1 MNTPSLDRQTLL
13 PFLAA
18 LAVLLG
24 AWFLPVPGQV
34 TGEEQLV
41 AARMPETRADVEAAH
56 GQFELAQVRYQN
68 YVKTHDL
75 SAVLANV
82 QDAIAKAKADS
93 SGPGVVA
100 ALKDRAAPVREYAGE
115 LLRYA
120 QAGEQYLAAIRRY
133 DDDLMAWTRSL
144 GAASEQLRS
153 ETWPFVEYIKRYPP
167 LFGETADPPN
177 VTAAE
182 VATQTASLESHI
194 TNLEVA
200 GQAAVAGIEQDV
212 AGIWASG
219 RSIEH
224 IESLHAEYYRLLKEY
239 DPKVEAA
246 ANGITASTRP
256 DRVMLATGLNL
267 LVGVVTLGGLAALFM
282 RRRT

>member
-1 MNTPSLDRQTLL
+1 MNTPSLDKQTLL

-24 AWFLPVPGQV
+24 AWLLPVPGQV
-34 TGEEQLV
+34 SGEEQLV
-41 AARMPETRADVEAAH
+41 APRMPDTRADVEMAH
-56 GQFELAQVRYQN
+56 RQFEQAQARYQD

-75 SAVLANV
+75 SAVLAKV
-82 QDAIAKAKADS
+82 QDAIVKAKAGGSD
-93 SGPGVVA
+93 PGVVA
-100 ALKDRAAPVREYAGE
+100 ALKDRAAAVREYAGE

-144 GAASEQLRS
+144 GAVSEQLRS

-167 LFGETADPPN
+167 PFGETADPPN

-182 VATQTASLESHI
+182 VATQTAALESHI
-194 TNLEVA
+194 ATLDAA
-200 GQAAVAGIEQDV
+200 GQAGVAGIEQDV

-224 IESLHAEYYRLLKEY
+224 IGSLHAEYYRLLKEY

-246 ANGITASTRP
+246 ANGTTDGMRP

-267 LVGVVTLGGLAALFM
+267 LVGAVTLGGLAALFM

>member
-1 MNTPSLDRQTLL
+1 MNTSSLNKQILL
-13 PFLAA
+13 PALAA
-18 LAVLLG
+18 LAVLLA
-24 AWFLPVPGQV
+24 AWLLPLPGQV
-34 TGEEQLV
+34 SGEEQLV
-41 AARMPETRADVEAAH
+41 APRMPNTRADVEAAH
-56 GQFELAQVRYQN
+56 RQFEQAQARYQS
-68 YVKTHDL
+68 YVKSHDL

-82 QDAIAKAKADS
+82 QDAITKAK
-93 SGPGVVA
+93 VA
-100 ALKDRAAPVREYAGE
+100 SNDTGTIASLKDSAAPVREYAGE

-120 QAGEQYLAAIRRY
+120 QAGEQYLEAIRRY

-167 LFGETADPPN
+167 PFGETADPPN

-194 TNLEVA
+194 AALDVA
-200 GQAAVAGIEQDV
+200 GQAGVADIEQDIS
-212 AGIWASG
+212 GIWASG

-224 IESLHAEYYRLLKEY
+224 IESLHAEYYRLLKQY

-246 ANGITASTRP
+246 ANGTTAGVRS

-267 LVGVVTLGGLAALFM
+267 LVGMLTLGGLAALFM
-282 RRRT
+282 RRQT

>member
-1 MNTPSLDRQTLL
+1 MNIPTLDRQLLL
-13 PFLAA
+13 PL
-18 LAVLLG
+18 
-24 AWFLPVPGQV
+24 LPVPGQV
-34 TGEEQLV
+34 SGEEQLV
-41 AARMPETRADVEAAH
+41 APRMPDTRADVEAAH
-56 GQFELAQVRYQN
+56 RRFEQARARYQD

-82 QDAIAKAKADS
+82 QDAIAKAKAEDND
-93 SGPGVVA
+93 PGAIA

-115 LLRYA
+115 LLGYV
-120 QAGEQYLAAIRRY
+120 QAGEQYVAAIRRY

-167 LFGETADPPN
+167 PFGETADPPN

-194 TNLEVA
+194 ADLDAT
-200 GQAAVAGIEQDV
+200 GQAGVVVGIERDV

-224 IESLHAEYYRLLKEY
+224 VESLHAEYYRLLKEY

-246 ANGITASTRP
+246 ANGTNASMRL
-256 DRVMLATGLNL
+256 DRVMLANGLNL
-267 LVGVVTLGGLAALFM
+267 LVGAVTLGGVAALFM

>member
-13 PFLAA
+13 PLLAA
-18 LAVLLG
+18 LAVLLA

-56 GQFELAQVRYQN
+56 RQFEQAQVRYQD

-82 QDAIAKAKADS
+82 QEALAKAKVAGND
-93 SGPGVVA
+93 PGAIA

-167 LFGETADPPN
+167 PFGETADPPN

-182 VATQTASLESHI
+182 VATQSASLESHI
-194 TNLEVA
+194 TALDTA
-200 GQAAVAGIEQDV
+200 GQAGVAGIEQDV

-224 IESLHAEYYRLLKEY
+224 IESLHAEYYRL
-239 DPKVEAA
+239 
-246 ANGITASTRP
+246 
-256 DRVMLATGLNL
+256 
-267 LVGVVTLGGLAALFM
+267 
-282 RRRT
+282 

>member
-18 LAVLLG
+18 LVVLFA
-24 AWFLPVPGQV
+24 AWLLPVPGQV

-41 AARMPETRADVEAAH
+41 APRMPDTRADVEAAH
-56 GQFELAQVRYQN
+56 HQFEQAQARYQS

-82 QDAIAKAKADS
+82 QDAIAQAKADS
-93 SGPGVVA
+93 SDPGVVA
-100 ALKDRAAPVREYAGE
+100 TLKDRAAPIREYAGE

-120 QAGEQYLAAIRRY
+120 QAGELYLAAIRRY

-167 LFGETADPPN
+167 PIGETADPPN
-177 VTAAE
+177 VTAAV

-194 TNLEVA
+194 TALDA
-200 GQAAVAGIEQDV
+200 SGQAGVLGIEQDV

-224 IESLHAEYYRLLKEY
+224 IESLHAEYYRLLREY

-246 ANGITASTRP
+246 ANGTTNSARP
-256 DRVMLATGLNL
+256 DRVMLAIGLNL

>member
-1 MNTPSLDRQTLL
+1 
-13 PFLAA
+13 
-18 LAVLLG
+18 VLLG

-34 TGEEQLV
+34 SGEEQLV
-41 AARMPETRADVEAAH
+41 APRMPDTRADVETAH
-56 GQFELAQVRYQN
+56 RQFEQAQVRYQD

-82 QDAIAKAKADS
+82 QDALAEAKAEGND
-93 SGPGVVA
+93 PGVVA
-100 ALKDRAAPVREYAGE
+100 ALKDKAAPVREYAGE

-167 LFGETADPPN
+167 PFGESADPPN
-177 VTAAE
+177 VTAVE

-194 TNLEVA
+194 ATLDVA
-200 GQAAVAGIEQDV
+200 GQAVVVGIEQDV

-224 IESLHAEYYRLLKEY
+224 TGSLHAEYYRLLKEY
-239 DPKVEAA
+239 DPKVDAA
-246 ANGITASTRP
+246 ANGISTDARP

-267 LVGVVTLGGLAALFM
+267 LVGAVTLGGLAALFM

>member
-1 MNTPSLDRQTLL
+1 M
-13 PFLAA
+13 
-18 LAVLLG
+18 
-24 AWFLPVPGQV
+24 PVPGQV
-34 TGEEQLV
+34 SGEEQLV
-41 AARMPETRADVEAAH
+41 APRMPDTRADVEVAQR
-56 GQFELAQVRYQN
+56 QFEQAQARYQS

-82 QDAIAKAKADS
+82 QDAIAKAKVGGGD
-93 SGPGVVA
+93 PGVIA

-120 QAGEQYLAAIRRY
+120 QAGEQYLEAIRRY

-167 LFGETADPPN
+167 PFGEIADPPN

-194 TNLEVA
+194 STLDA
-200 GQAAVAGIEQDV
+200 TGQAGVAGIEQDV

-219 RSIEH
+219 RSIEYV
-224 IESLHAEYYRLLKEY
+224 ESLHAEYYRMLKEY

-246 ANGITASTRP
+246 ANGTTAGARP
-256 DRVMLATGLNL
+256 DRVMLANGLNL
-267 LVGVVTLGGLAALFM
+267 LVGVVTLGGLAAIFM